1 MAEHLA
7 LRCASCEKK
16 DCRNG
21 KDCFGR
27 ADRDN
32 KIYEDERIS
41 RLHRAA
47 SAIEARYYCKE
58 PRLREV
64 ILLARELR
72 CRQIGLAFC
81 IGLESEAKIIADILS
96 QEFEV
101 VSVCC
106 KVCGIVK
113 SDFHLE
119 QISSENSK
127 EVMCNPAGQAE
138 LLNES
143 GTDLNI
149 LCGLCVGHDAV
160 FSMMSKAPVTTLVVK
175 DRVLAHNPVGAIYSN
190 YIRKRMLVDGESY
203 QKEKEASVDQ

>member
-1 MAEHLA
+1 MREDLTIY
-7 LRCASCEKK
+7 CASCKNK

-27 ADRDN
+27 ADRD
-32 KIYEDERIS
+32 KEIYTDKRIN

-47 SAIEARYYCKE
+47 SAIEARHYCKE

-64 ILLARELR
+64 LLLARELG
-72 CRQIGLAFC
+72 CRKIGLAFC
-81 IGLESEAKIIADILS
+81 VGLESEAKIIADILS
-96 QEFEV
+96 QEFNV

-106 KVCGIVK
+106 KVCGISK

-119 QISSENSK
+119 QISSEESN

-143 GTDLNI
+143 GTDINI

-160 FSMMSKAPVTTLVVK
+160 FSMRSKAPVTTLIVK
-175 DRVLAHNPVGAIYSN
+175 DRVLAHNPAAAVYSQ
-190 YIRKRMLVDGESY
+190 YIRRRMFKDDERL
-203 QKEKEASVDQ
+203 QKEKT

>member
-1 MAEHLA
+1 MN
-7 LRCASCEKK
+7 CAQCGNK

-21 KDCFGR
+21 KDCFGK
-27 ADRDN
+27 ADRD
-32 KIYEDERIS
+32 KKSYKDEPIS
-41 RLHRAA
+41 RLHKAA

-72 CRQIGLAFC
+72 CRKIGLVFC
-81 IGLESEAKIIADILS
+81 IGLESEAKIIGDILS

-106 KVCGIVK
+106 KVCGIAK
-113 SDFHLE
+113 KDFNLE
-119 QISSENSK
+119 QISPDESN

-149 LCGLCVGHDAV
+149 ICGLCVGHDAV
-160 FSMMSKAPVTTLVVK
+160 FTMISKAPVTTLIVK
-175 DRVLAHNPVGAIYSN
+175 DRVLAHNPVGAVYSR
-190 YIRKRMLVDGESY
+190 YIRKRLLVD
-203 QKEKEASVDQ
+203 EKNF